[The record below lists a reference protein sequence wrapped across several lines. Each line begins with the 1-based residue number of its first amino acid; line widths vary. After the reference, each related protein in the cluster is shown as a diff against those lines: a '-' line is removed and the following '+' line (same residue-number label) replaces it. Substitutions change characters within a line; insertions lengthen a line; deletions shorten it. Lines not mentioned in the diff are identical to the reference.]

1 MYFNW
6 NFVFSGSYKCGCH
19 AGFDSVDNVS
29 GVCKSPGPWNLLF
42 SDGSNVISLNTTQ
55 RKEREVIFG
64 EKRIQSL
71 DFDPHTHIVFWTD
84 PMDLSI
90 KRSYI
95 PESSNQVEIGHPQV
109 IVSFTKTAVPVDLAV
124 DWVAQNLYWL
134 EMDGQTSKGQVVT
147 AKNDGRYRRSVIPRG
162 IDTPTSIV
170 VNPIV
175 GELYWSQAGT
185 NPRIEVAWMDGMHI
199 VHFVSISPIF

>member
-1 MYFNW
+1 L
-6 NFVFSGSYKCGCH
+6 
-19 AGFDSVDNVS
+19 DSVDNVS

-42 SDGSNVISLNTTQ
+42 SDGTNVISLNTTQ

-71 DFDPHTHIVFWTD
+71 DFDPHSHIVFWTD

-109 IVSFTKTAVPVDLAV
+109 IVSFTKTAVPVDLSV

-162 IDTPTSIV
+162 IDTPTSIA
-170 VNPIV
+170 VNPIL
-175 GELYWSQAGT
+175 GELYWTQAGS
-185 NPRIEVAWMDGMHI
+185 NPRIEMAWMDGNDLLFI
-199 VHFVSISPIF
+199 SI